1 MEMVAKSNK
10 DNRTITV
17 HRLADKSVDNKRSEK
32 KRERERESC
41 IKLSVGD

>member
-17 HRLADKSVDNKRSEK
+17 HRLADKRAWIHKRSEK
-32 KRERERESC
+32 KGET
-41 IKLSVGD
+41 V